1 MKKSQRA
8 GVGTTALGALAAV
21 AVLAAPNANAL
32 VTDIEVSGDRF
43 CVGDTYT
50 VTVDVTITSLLFEV
64 TLTDNGTEIGQKR
77 PGSNS
82 KAVFSWTPATTGSHT
97 LKAVQEIVS
106 NKSVTVTVEDC
117 TPPPIGGGNS
127 GSSVGTGG
135 LGSLLGSLSAGN

>member
-32 VTDIEVSGDRF
+32 VTDISVSGEKF

-64 TLTDNGTEIGQKR
+64 TLTDNGTKIGGAR
-77 PGSNS
+77 PSSNS
-82 KAVFSWTPATTGSHT
+82 KAVFSWTPEGTGSHT
-97 LKAVQEIVS
+97 LEAVQELVS
-106 NKSVTVTVEDC
+106 KKSVTVTVEDC
-117 TPPPIGGGNS
+117 TPPPTGGGDS
-127 GSSVGTGG
+127 GSSVGSGG
-135 LGSLLGSLSAGN
+135 LGALLPSLSAGN